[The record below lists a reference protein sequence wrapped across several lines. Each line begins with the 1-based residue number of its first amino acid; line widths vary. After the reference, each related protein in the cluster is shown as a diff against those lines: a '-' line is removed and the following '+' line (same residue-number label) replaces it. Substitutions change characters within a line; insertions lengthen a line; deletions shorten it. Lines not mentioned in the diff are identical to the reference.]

1 MFTINTL
8 INVGLFNASFFLL
21 YFIRT
26 RKKEKKI
33 QDLTASMSYENKYK
47 EKYNML
53 EEIDIDKED
62 LEQFKNKIIIEN
74 TPRGNILLYFNFE
87 TEVFDYY
94 CDKKDIPYLYLET
107 VARKYV
113 TQYNCKQ
120 IFVNMADELKK
131 DSQENIKQN
140 VSGNTRQSIKQY
152 VPDNKQISQIVQK
165 TPFAEYKK
173 YNKNISRGNKNDTKK
188 YILKEN
194 SNRYSYCGKISEY
207 SFLKDQYYKNTK
219 MTFADFKNKI
229 NNKT

>member
-1 MFTINTL
+1 MIEKDVAIL
-8 INVGLFNASFFLL
+8 
-21 YFIRT
+21 
-26 RKKEKKI
+26 KKQKLV

-120 IFVNMADELKK
+120 IFVNMVDELKK
-131 DSQENIKQN
+131 DSSENIKKP
-140 VSGNTRQSIKQY
+140 I
-152 VPDNKQISQIVQK
+152 PDNKQINQIVQK

-173 YNKNISRGNKNDTKK
+173 YNKNLSRGNKNDTKK

-194 SNRYSYCGKISEY
+194 SNRYSYYQCIILYLFFIKY
-207 SFLKDQYYKNTK
+207 
-219 MTFADFKNKI
+219 
-229 NNKT
+229 

>member
-1 MFTINTL
+1 MFTKTNL
-8 INVGLFNASFFLL
+8 ISIGLFNASFFLL

-131 DSQENIKQN
+131 DSPEIIKQ
-140 VSGNTRQSIKQY
+140 S
-152 VPDNKQISQIVQK
+152 VPDNKQINQIVQK

-207 SFLKDQYYKNTK
+207 SFLKDHYYKNTK

>member
-1 MFTINTL
+1 MFTKTNL
-8 INVGLFNASFFLL
+8 ISIGLFNASVFLL
-21 YFIRT
+21 YFIRR

-53 EEIDIDKED
+53 EEIDIDKEH

-107 VARKYV
+107 VACKYV

-120 IFVNMADELKK
+120 IFVNMVDELKK
-131 DSQENIKQN
+131 DSSENIK
-140 VSGNTRQSIKQY
+140 KP
-152 VPDNKQISQIVQK
+152 VPDNKQINQIVQK

-173 YNKNISRGNKNDTKK
+173 YNKNLSRGNKNDTKK

-207 SFLKDQYYKNTK
+207 SFLKDHYYKNTK

>member
-1 MFTINTL
+1 MFTKTNL
-8 INVGLFNASFFLL
+8 ISIGLFNASVFLL
-21 YFIRT
+21 YFIRR

-120 IFVNMADELKK
+120 IFVNMVDELKK
-131 DSQENIKQN
+131 DSSENIK
-140 VSGNTRQSIKQY
+140 KH
-152 VPDNKQISQIVQK
+152 VPDNKQINQIVQK

-173 YNKNISRGNKNDTKK
+173 YNKNLSRGNKNDTKK

-207 SFLKDQYYKNTK
+207 SFLKDHYYKNTK

>member
-8 INVGLFNASFFLL
+8 INVGLFNASIFLL
-21 YFIRT
+21 YFIRR
-26 RKKEKKI
+26 RKKQKLV

-47 EKYNML
+47 EKYNNL
-53 EEIDIDKED
+53 EEINIDKED

-87 TEVFDYY
+87 TELFDYY

-131 DSQENIKQN
+131 DSPEIIKQ
-140 VSGNTRQSIKQY
+140 S
-152 VPDNKQISQIVQK
+152 VPDNTQINQIVQK

-188 YILKEN
+188 YILKEK

-207 SFLKDQYYKNTK
+207 SFLKDHYYKNTK

>member
-1 MFTINTL
+1 MFTKTNL
-8 INVGLFNASFFLL
+8 ISIGLFNASVFLL
-21 YFIRT
+21 YFIRR

-53 EEIDIDKED
+53 EEIDIDKEH

-120 IFVNMADELKK
+120 IFVNMVDELKK
-131 DSQENIKQN
+131 DSSENIK
-140 VSGNTRQSIKQY
+140 KP
-152 VPDNKQISQIVQK
+152 VPDNKQINQIVQK

-173 YNKNISRGNKNDTKK
+173 YNKNLSRGNKNDTKK

-207 SFLKDQYYKNTK
+207 SFLKDHYYKNTK

>member
-1 MFTINTL
+1 MFTKTNL
-8 INVGLFNASFFLL
+8 ISIGLFNASVFLL
-21 YFIRT
+21 YFIRR

-47 EKYNML
+47 KKYNML

-120 IFVNMADELKK
+120 IFVNMVDELKK
-131 DSQENIKQN
+131 DSSENIK
-140 VSGNTRQSIKQY
+140 KH
-152 VPDNKQISQIVQK
+152 VPDNKQINQIVQK

-173 YNKNISRGNKNDTKK
+173 YNKNLSRGNKNDTKK

-207 SFLKDQYYKNTK
+207 SFLKDHYYKNTK